1 MKFIK
6 ENSNLKNFAIKV
18 IIFAIAALIVIHFGK
33 VLGFFNNVLSILF
46 PFTIGL
52 VIAYIWN
59 MLLNPFEKILFPN
72 SKNKILNHIR
82 RPLSILLSLLV
93 IIGIVALVLY
103 LVIPQ
108 IYESIMIVGQGLPPL
123 ANSVKEWFLDI
134 TQDLT
139 WTEDLRE
146 KVMNIEVDWQNIISR
161 AGSLLQIGIGGFIG
175 STYIAINSLVGFLFS
190 GFTIIIFTIYLLSS
204 KEKIAGH
211 VNKLSKAYL
220 SDRKIS
226 KFNYFMNIIDD
237 TFSSFIKGQLLDALI
252 IGILLFIVLTIF
264 RMPFALTISVVVMVT
279 ALIPMLGAFIGGG
292 VGFLMISV
300 VDFNQALLF
309 LVLLVGVQQLEGD
322 LIYPKIV
329 GDSIGL
335 PGIWVFAAVIAGGSI
350 AGPLGMLIAVP
361 LIASV
366 YKILRNDVNR
376 RLRHVDQDARE
387 DIYVLVEDE
396 E

>member
-33 VLGFFNNVLSILF
+33 VLGFFNKVLSILF

>member
-387 DIYVLVEDE
+387 DIYVLVGDE

>member
-161 AGSLLQIGIGGFIG
+161 VGSLLQIGIGGFIG